1 MRRRLPIFFALAMAV
16 GLAGGLVYSWEL
28 DPVELYDVAPQ
39 SLGPEAK
46 GTYLTLVGD
55 GYAYH
60 RDLAAAESQL
70 AQLGISADG
79 LALAKW
85 IEQYLDQGG
94 DLEEVRNLARLAA
107 DLGASG
113 GVLVVFG
120 PTPSPS
126 PRPTFTPSP
135 TVRPEFSPTPPPSAT
150 PAPIFRLVDQ
160 TAVCGQPG
168 QPGKIAVRVRDREGR
183 DWPGVQIVAAWA
195 TGEDRFFTGLRTE
208 QGDGYAD
215 LEMSPQVEYEVS
227 LADFRGDIARGL
239 TAIPPPGMC
248 PTTTQSLNWWLT
260 FQETP

>member
-1 MRRRLPIFFALAMAV
+1 MRRRALLFALALAV
-16 GLAGGLVYSWEL
+16 GLAGGLFYSWEL
-28 DPVELYDVAPQ
+28 DPVEPNDVALQ
-39 SLGPEAK
+39 SLAAEAK
-46 GTYLTLVGD
+46 WTYLTLVGD

-60 RDLAAAESQL
+60 QDLAAAESRL
-70 AQLGISADG
+70 AELGIEADG
-79 LALAKW
+79 PALAEW
-85 IEQYLDQGG
+85 IEHYLDQGG

-113 GVLVVFG
+113 GVLLVFG
-120 PTPSPS
+120 PTPTST
-126 PRPTFTPSP
+126 PTPTLTPSA
-135 TVRPEFSPTPPPSAT
+135 TVGPEASPTPLPSAT

-160 TAVCGQPG
+160 TAVCGEPG
-168 QPGKIAVRVRDREGR
+168 QPGKIAIRVRDREGR
-183 DWPGVQIVAAWA
+183 DWPGIQIVASWA

-208 QGDGYAD
+208 QGEGYAD

-248 PTTTQSLNWWLT
+248 PTNTQSLNWWLT